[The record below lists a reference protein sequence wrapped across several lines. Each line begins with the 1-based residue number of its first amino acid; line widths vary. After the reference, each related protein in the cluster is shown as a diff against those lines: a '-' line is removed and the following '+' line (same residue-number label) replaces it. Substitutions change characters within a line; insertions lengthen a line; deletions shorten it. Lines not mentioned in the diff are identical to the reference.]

1 MRRNAAER
9 NGHREPN
16 GERDAGATSLVLQFP
31 MAVVQGGLYVA
42 CLPVVSLATAAH
54 AIWRRVLG
62 GIALHA
68 RRSIS
73 FGWRPTEA
81 YLAGKIRRKR
91 RGSAAKERAG

>member
-1 MRRNAAER
+1 MRRIATDR
-9 NGHREPN
+9 RGHRETDE
-16 GERDAGATSLVLQFP
+16 EREAGGTPFVLMFP
-31 MAVVQGGLYVA
+31 LAVVQGGLYVA
-42 CLPVVSLATAAH
+42 FLPVVSIATAVQM
-54 AIWRRVLG
+54 IWRRVLG

-91 RGSAAKERAG
+91 RGLA